1 MKTWALSAF
10 FVSALAL
17 AAHADV
23 AVSGGRTDF
32 LAVSHSAAAQKLTLT
47 APVFEIDGCA
57 VTASV
62 DRLDRVKGPT
72 RLGNGVDESVWAGVL
87 KDFPSARIAVTVRE
101 SPLTP
106 VARFKYELSAAPG
119 SSFRLTKKS
128 GRDAIVYGTCG
139 VSRWAK
145 ARTEV
150 RFGEYDSLS
159 HAYRPSEHD
168 MPQRA
173 FENSIAFQGPF
184 LSFVGEDS
192 AALLAYEHGSQAPD
206 TYLEF
211 ACAQDETVAL
221 RAVKGNYPANRVV
234 TEENPFESVWFQA
247 AVVKGGAD
255 ELAAAYR
262 DFQLKR
268 CTVNVGSRK
277 PYVFYNTWASQER
290 DKWWDKSGDF
300 MRLMNEKR
308 ILEDVDIAHELGVD
322 VFVVDVSWFK
332 QTGDWI
338 VDEKRFPH
346 GLGVVRERLRKHG
359 MKMGLWFNPTEAAKN
374 SAMMARNRRSVMSFR
389 GEESREHS
397 VWSTPGSQNI
407 CVVSPYWK
415 DFADRLIEIARE
427 LDVTYFKWDGISQF
441 GCDSPD
447 HDHGDATTTSAD
459 RHDCYSFEQVRYLC
473 KIVDRICDA
482 IPGAIVDFDVTEGG
496 RCVGLAFLSSGK
508 YFATNNGPYY
518 PHIDVPYDWDTSDTW
533 SNVFVYPGPARAWI
547 CRASL
552 DYDRWIPSVLFLCHF
567 LPDAPRESELIN
579 LGSLMLGPNGIW
591 GNLQC
596 VPPEGRRL
604 FGEALA
610 AYKHV
615 RDDITAAS
623 PVRIGRIGSS
633 PEIHEKIAP
642 NGNGLFVMFANEGGD
657 HVYVTE
663 HSVAPVLWKS
673 DGVAVE
679 KDAKGRAVLRC
690 HFEKASAVIVV
701 FGDFGNTRKVPES

>member
-145 ARTEV
+145 TRTEV

-184 LSFVGEDS
+184 LGFVGEDS

-211 ACAQDETVAL
+211 ACAPDETVLL

-308 ILEDVDIAHELGVD
+308 ILEDVDVAHELGVD

-397 VWSTPGSQNI
+397 VWSTRGSQNI

>member
-10 FVSALAL
+10 FVSALPL

-145 ARTEV
+145 TRTEV

-184 LSFVGEDS
+184 LGFVGEDS

-211 ACAQDETVAL
+211 ACAPDETVAL

-268 CTVNVGSRK
+268 CTVNAGSRK

-308 ILEDVDIAHELGVD
+308 ILEDVDVAHELGVD

-346 GLGVVRERLRKHG
+346 GLGVVREQLRKHG
-359 MKMGLWFNPTEAAKN
+359 MKMGLWFNPTEAAKS
-374 SAMMARNRRSVMSFR
+374 SAMMARNRTSVMSFR

-447 HDHGDATTTSAD
+447 HDHGDATTSRCATSAK
-459 RHDCYSFEQVRYLC
+459 SSTESATRYPA
-473 KIVDRICDA
+473 RSSTSTSRREDA
-482 IPGAIVDFDVTEGG
+482 ASGSRSSRPASTSPRTTGRTTLILTCLTIGIRPTPGAM
-496 RCVGLAFLSSGK
+496 SSS
-508 YFATNNGPYY
+508 
-518 PHIDVPYDWDTSDTW
+518 IRDL
-533 SNVFVYPGPARAWI
+533 PAR
-547 CRASL
+547 
-552 DYDRWIPSVLFLCHF
+552 
-567 LPDAPRESELIN
+567 
-579 LGSLMLGPNGIW
+579 GSAARRSTTTAGFR
-591 GNLQC
+591 QC
-596 VPPEGRRL
+596 SFCATSCQMRR
-604 FGEALA
+604 
-610 AYKHV
+610 
-615 RDDITAAS
+615 
-623 PVRIGRIGSS
+623 GSQS
-633 PEIHEKIAP
+633 
-642 NGNGLFVMFANEGGD
+642 
-657 HVYVTE
+657 
-663 HSVAPVLWKS
+663 
-673 DGVAVE
+673 
-679 KDAKGRAVLRC
+679 
-690 HFEKASAVIVV
+690 
-701 FGDFGNTRKVPES
+701 

>member
-10 FVSALAL
+10 FVSALPL

-72 RLGNGVDESVWAGVL
+72 RLVNGVDESVWAGVL

-128 GRDAIVYGTCG
+128 GRDAIAYGTCG

-211 ACAQDETVAL
+211 ACAPDETVLL

-268 CTVNVGSRK
+268 CTVNAGSRK

-308 ILEDVDIAHELGVD
+308 ILEDVDVAHELGVD

-690 HFEKASAVIVV
+690 HFEKASAAIVV

>member
-10 FVSALAL
+10 FVSALPL

-23 AVSGGRTDF
+23 AVRGGRTDF

-128 GRDAIVYGTCG
+128 GRDAIVYGMCG

-184 LSFVGEDS
+184 LGFVGEDS

-211 ACAQDETVAL
+211 ACAPDETVLL

-308 ILEDVDIAHELGVD
+308 ILEDVDVAHELGVD

-679 KDAKGRAVLRC
+679 KDAKGRVVLRC
-690 HFEKASAVIVV
+690 HFEKASAAIVV

>member
-10 FVSALAL
+10 FVSAIPL

-72 RLGNGVDESVWAGVL
+72 RLGNGVDESVWTGVL

-128 GRDAIVYGTCG
+128 GRDAIVYGTCV

-211 ACAQDETVAL
+211 ACAQDKTVAL

-308 ILEDVDIAHELGVD
+308 ILEDVDVAHELGVD

-374 SAMMARNRRSVMSFR
+374 SAMMARNRTSVMSFR

-518 PHIDVPYDWDTSDTW
+518 PHIDVPYDCDTSDTW

-610 AYKHV
+610 AYKQV

-623 PVRIGRIGSS
+623 PVRVGRIGSS

-690 HFEKASAVIVV
+690 HFEKASAAIVV

>member
-10 FVSALAL
+10 FVSALPL

-184 LSFVGEDS
+184 LGFVGEDS

-268 CTVNVGSRK
+268 CTVNAGSRK

-290 DKWWDKSGDF
+290 DKWWGKSGDF

-308 ILEDVDIAHELGVD
+308 ILEDVDVAHELGVD

-567 LPDAPRESELIN
+567 LPDAPWESELIN

-610 AYKHV
+610 AYKQV

-690 HFEKASAVIVV
+690 HFEKASAAIVV
-701 FGDFGNTRKVPES
+701 FGDLGNTRKVSES

>member
-106 VARFKYELSAAPG
+106 VVRFKYELSAAPG

-173 FENSIAFQGPF
+173 FENSIAFQGPL

-374 SAMMARNRRSVMSFR
+374 SDMMARNRRSVMSFR

-690 HFEKASAVIVV
+690 HFEKASAAIVV

>member
-10 FVSALAL
+10 FVSALPL

-128 GRDAIVYGTCG
+128 GRDAIAYGTCG

-159 HAYRPSEHD
+159 HAYRPSDHD

-211 ACAQDETVAL
+211 ACAPDETVAL

-308 ILEDVDIAHELGVD
+308 ILEDVDVAHELGVD

-338 VDEKRFPH
+338 VDEKRFPR

-427 LDVTYFKWDGISQF
+427 LDVMYFKWDGISQF

-623 PVRIGRIGSS
+623 PVRVGRIGSS

-690 HFEKASAVIVV
+690 HFEKASAAIVV